1 MEIVPELR
9 FGHAK
14 RLPMFLQ
21 TEAAE
26 CGLAAIGMVACFHG
40 HRVDLAALRRRFT
53 VSLKGSTLAFLMQ
66 VAGRLNLAPRPL
78 RLELDELIQLRA
90 PCILH
95 WDLNHFVVLKAVD
108 ARGATV
114 HDPAFGVRRLT
125 HAQLSK
131 HFTGIALE
139 LTPTNE
145 FKALDDRRRIR
156 LRDLLGTVTGL
167 RRSLA
172 QIFVMALALQAIAIV
187 TPFYMQWAV
196 DGAVVSADRDLLT
209 VLGLGFL
216 LLTIVQV
223 ILTAVRSWV
232 VLYLSTTLNLQ
243 WLANVFS
250 HLLRLPVSYF
260 EKRHLG
266 DVVSRFGAVNTI
278 QRTLTSSFVEA
289 LIDGVMA
296 IATLAMMFVYSA
308 MLSAVAIM
316 AVLSYGVLRWAFYD
330 PLKRAT
336 EEQIVHTAKQQSH
349 FLETVRGVQSIK
361 LFGRQEERRSRW
373 LNLVVDAVN
382 QDLVTQ
388 KLGLGFRSAN
398 GLVFGVERISIVW
411 LGALLVLDSAFS
423 IGMLFAFMSYK
434 DQFSAR
440 VAGLID
446 KMIDLRMLNLQGER
460 LADIVLT
467 PPEQAA
473 QDAAPQAMDASL
485 EVRELSFRY
494 SDMEPFVL
502 LNCSFSVAPGE
513 SVAIVGA
520 SGGGKTTLVKLM
532 LGLLAPTDGKIF
544 AGGLDIQKLGIDRYR
559 KLVGT
564 VMQDD
569 QLFAGSIAD
578 NICFFDPSPDQSA
591 IEHFARMAAVHDD
604 IAAMPMGYN
613 TLIGD
618 MGTVLSGGQKQR
630 VLIARALYRQPGVL
644 MLDEA
649 TSHLDVGR
657 EKAVSEALR
666 ASRVTRIIVAHR
678 PETIMSAD
686 RVVTLEGGKVVSDR
700 RKAEAGE
707 RLLASAPPLLP
718 DASVEPAAAPVT
730 SPPSPSSPGERSER
744 NAAK

>member
-66 VAGRLNLAPRPL
+66 VAGRLNLAPRAL

-108 ARGATV
+108 ARGAIV

-139 LTPTNE
+139 LTPTAE

-156 LRDLLGTVTGL
+156 LRDLLGPVTGL
-167 RRSLA
+167 HRSLA

-223 ILTAVRSWV
+223 ILTAARSWV

-250 HLLRLPVSYF
+250 HLLGLPVSYF

-266 DVVSRFGAVNTI
+266 DVVSRFGAVTTI

-308 MLSAVAIM
+308 MLSAVAIV
-316 AVLSYGVLRWAFYD
+316 AVLSYGVLRWVFYD

-473 QDAAPQAMDASL
+473 QDAAAQAMDASL

-513 SVAIVGA
+513 SVAVVGA

-591 IEHFARMAAVHDD
+591 VEHFARMAAVHDD

-618 MGTVLSGGQKQR
+618 MGAALSGGQKQR
-630 VLIARALYRQPGVL
+630 ILLARALYKRPRL
-644 MLDEA
+644 LFLDEA
-649 TSHLDVGR
+649 TSALDVPK
-657 EKAVSEALR
+657 EKAVNDAIRSLKL
-666 ASRVTRIIVAHR
+666 TRIIIAHR
-678 PETIMSAD
+678 PETIASAE
-686 RVVTLEGGKVVSDR
+686 RVIVLQGGKVAQDLR
-700 RKAEAGE
+700 R
-707 RLLASAPPLLP
+707 
-718 DASVEPAAAPVT
+718 V
-730 SPPSPSSPGERSER
+730 PGSEGR
-744 NAAK
+744 AI

>member
-66 VAGRLNLAPRPL
+66 VAGRLNLAPRAL

-108 ARGATV
+108 ARGAVV

-139 LTPTNE
+139 LTPTAE

-156 LRDLLGTVTGL
+156 LRDLLGPVTGL
-167 RRSLA
+167 HRSLA

-223 ILTAVRSWV
+223 ILTAARSWV

-250 HLLRLPVSYF
+250 HLLGLPVSYF

-266 DVVSRFGAVNTI
+266 DVVSRFGAVTTI

-308 MLSAVAIM
+308 MLSAVAIV
-316 AVLSYGVLRWAFYD
+316 AVLSYGVLRWVFYD

-473 QDAAPQAMDASL
+473 QDAAAQAMDASL

-591 IEHFARMAAVHDD
+591 VEHFARMAAVHDD

-618 MGTVLSGGQKQR
+618 MGAALSGGQKQR
-630 VLIARALYRQPGVL
+630 ILLARALYKRPRL
-644 MLDEA
+644 LFLDEA
-649 TSHLDVGR
+649 TSALDVPK
-657 EKAVSEALR
+657 EKAVNDAIRSLKL
-666 ASRVTRIIVAHR
+666 TRIIIAHR
-678 PETIMSAD
+678 PETIASAE
-686 RVVTLEGGKVVSDR
+686 RVIVLQGGKVAQDLR
-700 RKAEAGE
+700 R
-707 RLLASAPPLLP
+707 
-718 DASVEPAAAPVT
+718 V
-730 SPPSPSSPGERSER
+730 PGSEGR
-744 NAAK
+744 AI

>member
-1 MEIVPELR
+1 MQIVSELR
-9 FGHAK
+9 FGAAK
-14 RLPMFLQ
+14 RLPMYLQ

-26 CGLAAIGMVACFHG
+26 CGLASLAMVACFHG
-40 HRVDLAALRRRFT
+40 HRVDLAALRRRFS

-66 VAGRLNLAPRPL
+66 AAGRIHLAPRPL
-78 RLELDELIQLRA
+78 RLELEELAQLRA

-95 WDLNHFVVLKAVD
+95 WDLNHFVVLKSVD
-108 ARGATV
+108 GRGAV
-114 HDPAFGVRRLT
+114 IHDPAFGIRRLT
-125 HAQLSK
+125 IGQLSK

-139 LTPTNE
+139 LSPTAE
-145 FKALDDRRRIR
+145 FKPMDDRRRVR
-156 LRDLLGTVTGL
+156 LRDLLGHVTGL
-167 RRSLA
+167 HRSLA
-172 QIFVMALALQAIAIV
+172 QIFLLALGLQAIAV
-187 TPFYMQWAV
+187 VAPFYMQWAV

-216 LLTIVQV
+216 LLTLVQV
-223 ILTAVRSWV
+223 GLAAIRSWI

-266 DVVSRFGAVNTI
+266 DVVSRFGAVTTI

-289 LIDGVMA
+289 LIDGLMA
-296 IATLAMMFVYSA
+296 IVTLAMMVVYSA
-308 MLSAVAIM
+308 ALTGIALGAVT
-316 AVLSYGVLRWAFYD
+316 LYGLLRWLFYD

-336 EEQIVHTAKQQSH
+336 EEHIVHTAKQQSH

-361 LFGRQEERRSRW
+361 LFGRQEERKSRW

-388 KLGLGFRSAN
+388 KLGLGFRTAN
-398 GLVFGVERISIVW
+398 SFVFGVERIAIVW
-411 LGALLVLDSAFS
+411 FGALLVLDGSFS
-423 IGMLFAFMSYK
+423 IGMLFAFISYK

-446 KMIDLRMLNLQGER
+446 KAIELRMLNLQGER

-467 PPEQAA
+467 APEADA
-473 QDAAPQAMDASL
+473 SDAAPEAIDASL

-502 LNCSFSVAPGE
+502 LNCSFTVEPGE
-513 SVAIVGA
+513 SVAIVGV

-544 AGGLDIQKLGIDRYR
+544 VGGRDIQKLGIDRYR

-578 NICFFDPSPDQSA
+578 NVSFFDPSPDQEA
-591 IEHFARMAAVHDD
+591 IEHFARMAAVHED
-604 IAAMPMGYN
+604 IVAMPMAYN

-618 MGTVLSGGQKQR
+618 MGAALSGGQKQR
-630 VLIARALYRQPGVL
+630 ILLARALYKRPRIL
-644 MLDEA
+644 FLDEA
-649 TSHLDVGR
+649 TSALDVQKER
-657 EKAVSEALR
+657 AVNDAIRSLKL
-666 ASRVTRIIVAHR
+666 TRMIIAHR
-678 PETIMSAD
+678 PETIASAE
-686 RVVTLEGGKVVSDR
+686 RVIVLQGGKVLQDLR
-700 RKAEAGE
+700 RVPGAEGRA
-707 RLLASAPPLLP
+707 
-718 DASVEPAAAPVT
+718 V
-730 SPPSPSSPGERSER
+730 
-744 NAAK
+744 